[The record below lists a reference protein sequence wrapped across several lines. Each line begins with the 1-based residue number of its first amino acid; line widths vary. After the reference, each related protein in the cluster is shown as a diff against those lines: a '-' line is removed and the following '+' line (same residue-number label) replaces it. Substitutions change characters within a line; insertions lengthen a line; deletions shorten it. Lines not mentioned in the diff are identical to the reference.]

1 MRVRS
6 AAFSIT
12 RTACHGCQ
20 RITGPEVQSTVMS
33 IDPLKYRLVLGH
45 FPTGVTVVTAMV
57 DGEPVG
63 FTIGSFTSV
72 SLDPP
77 LVGFLPMTTSERW
90 LRMASAGTFCVNVLG
105 IDHGDL
111 CWRFAKSSIED
122 PFEGVAWSPSP
133 VTGSPILDGA
143 IAWMDCTTAEV
154 VDAGDHFF
162 VMGLVEDMDHAD
174 PETQPAPLLFFRGQ
188 LGGFVEQT

>member
-1 MRVRS
+1 
-6 AAFSIT
+6 
-12 RTACHGCQ
+12 
-20 RITGPEVQSTVMS
+20 MS

-57 DGEPVG
+57 DTEPVG

-90 LRMASAGTFCVNVLG
+90 LRMALADTFCVNVLG

-111 CWRFAKSSIED
+111 CWRFAKSSIEN
-122 PFEGVAWSPSP
+122 PFEGVSWKPSL

-143 IAWMDCTTAEV
+143 IAWMDCKTTEV

-162 VMGLVEDMDHAD
+162 VMGLVVAMDHAD
-174 PETQPAPLLFFRGQ
+174 PESQPAPLLFFRGQ
-188 LGGFVEQT
+188 LGGFVEQA

>member
-1 MRVRS
+1 MR
-6 AAFSIT
+6 
-12 RTACHGCQ
+12 
-20 RITGPEVQSTVMS
+20 
-33 IDPLKYRLVLGH
+33 YRNVLGH

-90 LRMASAGTFCVNVLG
+90 LLMADVGTFCVNVLG
-105 IDHGDL
+105 IDHSDL
-111 CWRFAKSSIED
+111 CWRFAKSSIEE
-122 PFEGVAWSPSP
+122 PFDGVTWTPAPAS
-133 VTGSPILDGA
+133 GSPIIDGA

-154 VDAGDHFF
+154 VDAGDHVF
-162 VMGLVEDMDHAD
+162 VMGRIEEMDHAD
-174 PETQPAPLLFFRGQ
+174 PELQPAPLLFFRGK